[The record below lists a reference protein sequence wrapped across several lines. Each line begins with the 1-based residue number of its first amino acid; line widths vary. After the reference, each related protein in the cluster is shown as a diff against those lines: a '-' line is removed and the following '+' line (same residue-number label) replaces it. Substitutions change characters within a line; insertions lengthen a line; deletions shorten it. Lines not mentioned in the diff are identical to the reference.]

1 MLLELWAKEMMF
13 LCHFDAGFI
22 GADVIL
28 NNDIYYE
35 L

>member
-1 MLLELWAKEMMF
+1 MLLEFWAKTMMF
-13 LCHFDAGFI
+13 LCHFDAGLSMLML
-22 GADVIL
+22 L